1 MTEAHQNRGPGI
13 GSYTHRCRKQ
23 PVGYSTSAGVLRP
36 PRRIAALP
44 VPLKLYGR
52 LGQVHR
58 AKPLIPP
65 VLKKLSP
72 AEWN

>member
-1 MTEAHQNRGPGI
+1 M

-23 PVGYSTSAGVLRP
+23 PVGHSTSEDVLP
-36 PRRIAALP
+36 AARRIAVLP
-44 VPLKLYGR
+44 VPPKLYGG

-58 AKPLIPP
+58 ATPPIPP
-65 VLKKLSP
+65 ILKKLSP